1 MVVAVLADI
10 VEIIVLATSADA
22 LSKKLAGAPEHNA
35 ELYVV
40 HLLCVDGTR
49 DLGQRLSLANCAEED
64 GLELVH
70 ARVREEQGGVIVR
83 DDRGR
88 WHCGAER
95 SAKSR

>member
-10 VEIIVLATSADA
+10 VEVVVLATSTDA
-22 LSKKLAGAPEHNA
+22 LPKKLAGAPKHNA
-35 ELYVV
+35 ELYVI
-40 HLLCVDGTR
+40 HLLRVDGTR
-49 DLGQRLSLANCAEED
+49 DLGQRLSLANCPEED

-70 ARVREEQGGVIVR
+70 ARIREEQGGVIVR

-88 WHCGAER
+88 WHCGADR